1 MTLYEIV
8 TSLHMHTPYSDGE
21 FSHTQIAEA
30 AIRAGID
37 CVYVTDHNVW
47 VKGPE
52 HYYSHDDRKVLVLV
66 GEEVHDAGRQPQQN
80 HLLVFGT
87 GAELTSYAADPQALV
102 DAAGRAGALTFIAHP
117 FESAAELFGET
128 ALSWTAW
135 HVSGFT
141 GMEIWNYMSE
151 FKDLLTSRASAL
163 RYALNP
169 ETGIAGPKAEILNK
183 WDELT
188 AEGRKVVAIGGVDA
202 HGTAYRLGAL
212 QRVIFPYE
220 FLFRQ
225 LATHLLTE
233 APLTGVY
240 ETDRPLV
247 LAALARGH
255 CFVGY
260 DGAAPTRGFRFTLH
274 TDAGTFLMGDEVANH
289 SGVTMEIAVPTRP
302 GQAPHPSGA
311 AKAAVAETGVRV
323 STHLIRNGVPMAR
336 WENQTNLTHIVPA
349 RETGVYRVE
358 VHLRYQGRLR
368 GWIFSN
374 PVYLTA

>member
-1 MTLYEIV
+1 MTLHEIV
-8 TSLHMHTPYSDGE
+8 TSLHMHTPYSDGQ
-21 FSHTQIAEA
+21 FSHAQIADA

-52 HYYSHDDRKVLVLV
+52 HYYNQKDRKVLVLV

-87 GAELTSYAADPQALV
+87 SAELAQYATDPQALI
-102 DAAGRAGALTFIAHP
+102 DAARRAGALTFIAHP
-117 FESAAELFGET
+117 FESAA
-128 ALSWTAW
+128 ALVDEPAISWTRW
-135 HVSGFT
+135 EVSGFT

-151 FKDLLTSRASAL
+151 FKDLLTSRTNML

-169 ETGIAGPKAEILNK
+169 EIGIAGPKAEILSK

-188 AEGRKVVAIGGVDA
+188 ASGRKVVAIGGVDA
-202 HGTAYRLGAL
+202 HGTTYHMGAL
-212 QRVIFPYE
+212 QRVVFPYE
-220 FLFRQ
+220 FLFRH

-247 LAALARGH
+247 LAALAQGH

-260 DGAAPTRGFRFTLH
+260 DGAAPTRGFRFTVH
-274 TDAGTFLMGDEVANH
+274 TDSGAFLMGDEVSNR
-289 SGVTMEIAVPTRP
+289 SGVTMQIAVPTQP
-302 GQAPHPSGA
+302 GQPPHPSGPAKGA
-311 AKAAVAETGVRV
+311 ATPAGVRV
-323 STHLIRNGVPMAR
+323 SILLIRNGIEAAH
-336 WENQTNLTHIVPA
+336 WENQTNLTHVVPA

-358 VHLRYQGRLR
+358 VRLRFQGRLR

-374 PVYLTA
+374 PVYLGA